1 MEADRLRSRL
11 GDMGKGGAPMSAPK
25 AAEHFLACLDPKA
38 TWFSFQTFDDNQE
51 RKDRKLARIFHGTLT
66 EHAAELA
73 RLNAKGAG
81 IFVTVNETN
90 GKGRTKADIVRV
102 RAVFVDLDGAPLD
115 PVMEAGSPPHI
126 VTQTS
131 AGKWHAYWRVD
142 GMPLETF
149 SEVQKSLIARFNSD
163 PAVHDLPRV
172 MRLPGFEHRKE
183 KPFLVS
189 LKSANDHAAYS
200 PADVQ
205 SLRTPTTGKEPP
217 ACLRDL
223 KMNGRG
229 IAIDGPTP
237 WQMLNAEALSKLDA
251 WVPALFKD
259 AEKKGNGVYRV
270 TSKAL
275 GRDLEEDLSISPQG
289 IKDFGVHDLGDKRQ
303 GRRTP
308 LDLVMEYGGAKN
320 LPQAVEWLGERLGH
334 PKAEPLAEPT
344 SQEATKD
351 TTINATPFV
360 WTDPKQIPK
369 RRWLY
374 KPHYVRQ
381 FVSLTVSTGGVG
393 KSSLIIVE
401 ALALVTG
408 KSLLNIKPERQ
419 LRVWYWNGEDPMEE
433 LQRRFAA
440 ALKHYCL
447 AAEDIGDRLFVDS
460 GRTMPIVIAEDRRYD
475 MFIAE
480 PVVDEVI
487 ATIDKNQ
494 IDVVI
499 IDPFVTCHRVNENDN
514 SAIERVAKSWSHVA
528 DDANCSVML
537 VHHSRKVGSGEGGV
551 TVDDGRGASA
561 LLAAAR
567 SARALNT
574 MRDREAQDA
583 EIEERERRLYFRAD
597 GGKTNLT
604 RPPEV
609 ADWFK
614 LISVDLENPGEAD
627 WDTGDQV
634 GVVTMWTYPK
644 ATEPKT
650 TGNDIARAQDAISI
664 GGPWRADQRAKNEPW
679 VGIPIAEVLG
689 LSLLKKSDKRAVVKM
704 VDDWLRS
711 GLLKRVDR
719 RDRHHETHAYV
730 EVSKKVTDL
739 MDKAR
744 G

>member
-1 MEADRLRSRL
+1 
-11 GDMGKGGAPMSAPK
+11 MSAPI
-25 AAEHFLACLDPKA
+25 AAERFLARVDPEA
-38 TWFSFQTFDDNQE
+38 TWFSFQTFDDNHE
-51 RKDRKLARIFHGTLT
+51 RKDRKLARIFHGTLA

-73 RLNAKGAG
+73 RLNAEGAG
-81 IFVTVNETN
+81 VFVTVNETN
-90 GKGRTKADIVRV
+90 GKGRKASDIVRV
-102 RAVFVDLDGAPLD
+102 RALFVDLDGAPLD
-115 PVMEAGSPPHI
+115 PVMKSGLTPHV
-126 VTQTS
+126 VTETS
-131 AGKWHAYWRVD
+131 AGRWHAYWRVD
-142 GMPLETF
+142 GVPLEEF
-149 SEVQKSLIARFNSD
+149 SDIQKSLISRFNGD
-163 PAVHDLPRV
+163 HAVHDLPRV
-172 MRLPGFEHRKE
+172 MRLPGFEHRKD

-189 LKSANDHAAYS
+189 VTSDNERPAYS
-200 PADVQ
+200 AADFQ
-205 SLRTPTTGKEPP
+205 SLRLPSSVKDTPSH
-217 ACLRDL
+217 LRDL

-229 IAIDGPTP
+229 LAIEAPSP
-237 WQMLNAEALSKLDA
+237 WQRLNTEALAKLDA
-251 WVPALFKD
+251 WVPALFKN
-259 AEKKGNGVYRV
+259 AEKSGNGVYRI

-275 GRDLEEDLSISPQG
+275 GRDLEEDLSIAPQG

-308 LDLVMEYGGAKN
+308 LDVVMEYGDAKN
-320 LPQAVEWLGERLGH
+320 RELAFEWLSERLGH
-334 PKAEPLAEPT
+334 KKAEPLAT
-344 SQEATKD
+344 STSPEAAKD
-351 TTINATPFV
+351 AAIKATPFV

-419 LRVWYWNGEDPMEE
+419 FRVWYWNGEDPMEE

-440 ALKHYCL
+440 ALKHYGL

-460 GRTMPIVIAEDRRYD
+460 GRTMPIVIAEDLRYD
-475 MFIAE
+475 TYIAE
-480 PVVDEVI
+480 PVVHEVI
-487 ATIDKNQ
+487 ATINKNQ
-494 IDVVI
+494 IDVLI
-499 IDPFVTCHRVNENDN
+499 IDPFVTCHRVSENDN
-514 SAIERVAKSWSHVA
+514 SAIERVTKSWSHVA
-528 DDANCSVML
+528 DEAKCSVML

-634 GVVTMWTYPK
+634 GVVTSWTYPK

-650 TGNDIARAQDAISI
+650 TGNDIARAQDAISV

-679 VGIPIAEVLG
+679 VGIPVAEALG
-689 LSLLKKSDKRAVVKM
+689 LNLLKKSDKRAVVKM

-719 RDRHHETHAYV
+719 RDGHHETHAYV
-730 EVSKKVTDL
+730 EVGKKVTDL
-739 MDKAR
+739 MDKVR